1 MTTAKIGDARC
12 SAIDRSRASS
22 VWMIRAITGHG
33 ALNHVKK
40 VLAQK
45 IEIRAVI
52 GFAAEGLGC
61 SIGAPFTPK
70 IGTRLGRTATITKN
84 FGL

>member
-1 MTTAKIGDARC
+1 MRDVRQSTA
-12 SAIDRSRASS
+12 
-22 VWMIRAITGHG
+22 
-33 ALNHVKK
+33 VKK

-52 GFAAEGLGC
+52 EFAAEGLGC
-61 SIGAPFTPK
+61 SIEAPFTPK
-70 IGTRLGRTATITKN
+70 METRTNGDNHKN

>member
-1 MTTAKIGDARC
+1 MTTSKIGDARC

-22 VWMIRAITGHG
+22 VRMIRAITGHG
-33 ALNHVKK
+33 ALNHAVKK

-52 GFAAEGLGC
+52 EFAAEGLGC
-61 SIGAPFTPK
+61 SIEAPFAPK
-70 IGTRLGRTATITKN
+70 METRTNGDNHKN